1 MIGKVLKYSYINAKA
16 RAMKSRLLTAE
27 DYHILISTKN
37 LEELLTYLRTTIYG
51 EGMPEVSSPKELTD
65 YLYQHLFA
73 TYGKI
78 LGGLRGK
85 EKEVIKTLLLRYEI
99 ENLKTLFR
107 GIEFKI
113 PKEKQKSLL
122 YSLNS
127 YSTLPTPELLEAKD
141 IKQAIFSLKKT
152 RYFSPLTYA
161 LHQYES
167 ERSLFP
173 LEISLDLFMFKEM
186 TRMIQYLS
194 GKDKKISSKIVG
206 ILIDALNILWIER
219 FKEYY
224 HLSPEEILNYAIEGG
239 YRLGLRKIKKLAQTK
254 EVQDLIQILPSPYDE
269 LLKEVKS
276 WKEIRKK
283 INTFLIRELLKV
295 FSMPPFQIGVPLSY
309 ILLKELEVQN
319 LIAIIEGKRLG
330 FSHEKIDSFLTYK
343 QEIAGV

>member
-1 MIGKVLKYSYINAKA
+1 MIGKALKYSYINAKV
-16 RAMKSRLLTAE
+16 RAIKSRLLTSE

-37 LEELLTYLRTTIYG
+37 LEEFLTYFRTTIYG
-51 EGMPEVSSPKELTD
+51 EEMPQISSPKELTN

-73 TYGKI
+73 TYKKI
-78 LGGLRGK
+78 LRGLRGK

-99 ENLKTLFR
+99 ENLKTLLR
-107 GIEFKI
+107 GIEFKV

-122 YSLNS
+122 YSLDS
-127 YSTLPTPELLEAKD
+127 YSTLPVLELLGAKN
-141 IKQAIFSLKKT
+141 IKQAILTLRKT
-152 RYFSPLTYA
+152 RYFSPLTHA

-167 ERSLFP
+167 QRSLFP

-186 TRMIQYLS
+186 TRMIQHLS

-206 ILIDALNILWIER
+206 ILIDVLNILWIER

-239 YRLGLRKIKKLAQTK
+239 YRLDLRQIKRLVQAK
-254 EVQDLIQILPSPYDE
+254 EVQDLIQILLPPYDE
-269 LLKEVKS
+269 LLKEAKS

-295 FSMPPFQIGVPLSY
+295 FSMPPFQIGVPLSC

-319 LIAIIEGKRLG
+319 LIAIIEGKRLS